1 MTGRDDPIGSR
12 RELDRRTSDGLEVTL
27 LWTPA
32 DDGITVTV
40 VDAKAGDA
48 FELAVDPAEAL
59 DAFHHPYA
67 YAAFRGVAY
76 HAPRAAGASVCA

>member
-1 MTGRDDPIGSR
+1 MTGRHDHIGGR

-27 LWTPA
+27 FWAPA

-40 VDAKAGDA
+40 VDTNAGDA
-48 FELAVDPAEAL
+48 FELAVDPSEAL

-76 HAPRAAGASVCA
+76 HVPRAAGAAVCA